1 MKDFEITNNI
11 TDFIKSKDIQEWIE
25 GKGLGISM
33 AKFGME
39 MKKYVV
45 IHNHDK
51 VKTDKKKLVE
61 KLKIVGLELKK
72 RMMKN
77 KSKQTKILTNLYY
90 FFIII

>member
-1 MKDFEITNNI
+1 MKEFEITNNI

-33 AKFGME
+33 TKFGME

-51 VKTDKKKLVE
+51 VKTDKE
-61 KLKIVGLELKK
+61 KICGKTENCWFGVKEKDDEE
-72 RMMKN
+72 
-77 KSKQTKILTNLYY
+77 
-90 FFIII
+90 